1 MSGFFIDWAQ
11 LQTIILFIKKKEKIT
26 LECSEVSFRINAI
39 FTSPTSVLELRDDGE
54 VLHDLH
60 SCIDTF
66 IPILTKAK
74 KKG

>member
-1 MSGFFIDWAQ
+1 M
-11 LQTIILFIKKKEKIT
+11 
-26 LECSEVSFRINAI
+26 NAI

-74 KKG
+74 KMG